1 VNSLFKGLLRRTPF
15 RPGPGPVSSL
25 AVSTTVNNALG
36 MSAATVVVLMGSN
49 LVISLLRKQIPDDI
63 HIPAYIVVIATF
75 VDVGGHGDAGLSAG
89 TLRIS
94 GHIHPL
100 IVVNC
105 IILGRAEAFA
115 SKNTVGSSLVDALA
129 MGIGFTVG
137 LTAIALVREVLGAGT
152 ITIFPDGGVIT
163 IPGLS
168 DAPGPGFRVPG
179 GCAHRRR
186 ISASFL
192 SMARGGY
199 LKMTY
204 VGIILTY
211 VFVSNLV
218 LSQFLGLCP
227 FIGVSKNTESAVR
240 NGFCRHVRYESG
252 HPHHLGAAAFHPDSA
267 EHRVSSDGDVHSGDC
282 VPGAAGG
289 DGRTQILP
297 AALSGPGDLSASHH
311 HQLRCARNR
320 P

>member
-1 VNSLFKGLLRRTPF
+1 VNSLFKGLLRENPIF
-15 RPGPGPVSSL
+15 VLALGLCPSL

-75 VDVGGHGDAGLSAG
+75 VTLVDMVMQAYLPALSESLG
-89 TLRIS
+89 IF
-94 GHIHPL
+94 IPL

-168 DAPGPGFRVPG
+168 DAPALVFAFPAGALIVVGFLQAFFRW
-179 GCAHRRR
+179 
-186 ISASFL
+186 
-192 SMARGGY
+192 
-199 LKMTY
+199 
-204 VGIILTY
+204 
-211 VFVSNLV
+211 
-218 LSQFLGLCP
+218 LGEAT
-227 FIGVSKNTESAVR
+227 SK
-240 NGFCRHVRYESG
+240 
-252 HPHHLGAAAFHPDSA
+252 
-267 EHRVSSDGDVHSGDC
+267 
-282 VPGAAGG
+282 
-289 DGRTQILP
+289 
-297 AALSGPGDLSASHH
+297 
-311 HQLRCARNR
+311 
-320 P
+320 